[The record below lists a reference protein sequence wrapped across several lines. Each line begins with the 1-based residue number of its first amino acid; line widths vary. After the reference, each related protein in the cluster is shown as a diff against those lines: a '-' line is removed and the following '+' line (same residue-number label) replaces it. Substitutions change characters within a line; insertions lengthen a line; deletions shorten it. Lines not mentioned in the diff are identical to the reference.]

1 MCLTEWL
8 FFPLPILNFGA
19 GCASNYTS
27 ERHALRAI
35 RKVVKAYPQI
45 PIILVILMDY
55 EESRIRLLK
64 MKKKAR
70 RASLLSSIYSHS
82 VFELPSLSRR
92 RNSPERFKTV
102 SGPCERLN
110 FQRLSDGIKFRCNK
124 RLKDE
129 EKMY

>member
-82 VFELPSLSRR
+82 VFELPSLYRGEEIVPR
-92 RNSPERFKTV
+92 DLKPYLDLVKDLIFKGFPMV
-102 SGPCERLN
+102 
-110 FQRLSDGIKFRCNK
+110 
-124 RLKDE
+124 
-129 EKMY
+129 